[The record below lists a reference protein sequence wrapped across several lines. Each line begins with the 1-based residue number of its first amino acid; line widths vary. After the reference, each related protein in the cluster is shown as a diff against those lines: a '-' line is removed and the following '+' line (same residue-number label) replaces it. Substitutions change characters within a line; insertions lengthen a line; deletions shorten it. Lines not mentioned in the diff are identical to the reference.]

1 MSAQNVIVYSF
12 QKLEGLE
19 IIIPAA
25 FICDVD
31 DHGRPGY
38 IQANATMDIISSYG
52 IDVENTIHKELLEI
66 CYDLNPVQLEK
77 RINKN
82 KKKPERLSVLFS
94 DKSTWNLLQSI
105 VDKKLLRLLECVKE
119 HHCYICYQ
127 LQRNIKAYDFLLTFY
142 DGTAIPQLQFTKTQ
156 TGVRYELKISVG
168 EETVIPCKTNISI
181 LTNLPSTICI
191 GNVIMPLASVNSAKI
206 KPFLKQE
213 SVFVPEKL
221 VRTYFSQFV
230 TDVIG
235 KVEITAD
242 GFEIVKYSKITKQK
256 LFFLFDIFENKWF
269 ADIEFEYEIFT
280 INASA
285 PGKRKTKL
293 HFGDDGEIVVYEC
306 TRDFK
311 KEDQVFDL
319 LHSVGLTQYHNKR
332 FFSSENTYA
341 IFEKINE
348 HQEFIGH
355 HFDLQLPEI
364 DGKLIQFNRW
374 EVFPDFKLIHDWFDL
389 KGVIR
394 IGDDEFPFF
403 VFFKNIRNDDRFFRL
418 KNGHFAIIP
427 EEIMTKY
434 SQIAKFASEAAGKW
448 KLSKSHYMLLDG
460 ADMKAHTSKIMDTED
475 NDFVV
480 SPALKASLRPYQV
493 DGVKWIVRHRK
504 NGLGACLA
512 DDMGLGKTLQTIA
525 ALLDA
530 KDNKISDDADSGQV
544 IQLDLFGEL
553 HSTGRKS
560 LGALI
565 VLPASLV
572 FNWYKELRTF
582 APALQVVQYIG
593 ANRKKINKTLLT
605 FDIVLTTYQ
614 TLVSDI
620 EIFKTMQF
628 HYIVLDE
635 SQQIRNKNSLTFQA
649 VHQLTGDH
657 RISLSG
663 TPIENSLSDLWSQME
678 FINPSV
684 LGSFSFFNK
693 HFLIPIE
700 KKKDKNALNELRK
713 LVEPYIL
720 RRTKEQVAKDLPE
733 LIEVVHYTEMSEIQA
748 KLYEK
753 EKSAA
758 RNYLSGLDKESGQY
772 RFHVLTSLMKLRQL
786 ANHPLLTDQQFGG
799 DSGKYDDVRDQI
811 QTVVRSGHKVLVF
824 SSFVGH
830 LNLYADWMENEK
842 ISFVKLTGS
851 TASEDRKKAVE
862 TFQHNH
868 EIQVF
873 LLSVKAGGTGLNLTA
888 ADYVFILDP
897 WWNPFAEKQAIAR
910 AHRIGRIQ
918 NVMVKRFISKNSIE
932 EKILVLQ
939 SHKKAISD
947 DVLEINDFPELN
959 EDELLDLM

>member
-142 DGTAIPQLQFTKTQ
+142 DGNAIPQLQFTKTQ

-235 KVEITAD
+235 KVEITAH

-306 TRDFK
+306 SRDFK

-403 VFFKNIRNDDRFFRL
+403 VFFKNIRNENRL
-418 KNGHFAIIP
+418 LR
-427 EEIMTKY
+427 
-434 SQIAKFASEAAGKW
+434 AKF
-448 KLSKSHYMLLDG
+448 
-460 ADMKAHTSKIMDTED
+460 
-475 NDFVV
+475 
-480 SPALKASLRPYQV
+480 
-493 DGVKWIVRHRK
+493 
-504 NGLGACLA
+504 
-512 DDMGLGKTLQTIA
+512 
-525 ALLDA
+525 
-530 KDNKISDDADSGQV
+530 
-544 IQLDLFGEL
+544 
-553 HSTGRKS
+553 
-560 LGALI
+560 
-565 VLPASLV
+565 
-572 FNWYKELRTF
+572 
-582 APALQVVQYIG
+582 
-593 ANRKKINKTLLT
+593 
-605 FDIVLTTYQ
+605 
-614 TLVSDI
+614 
-620 EIFKTMQF
+620 
-628 HYIVLDE
+628 
-635 SQQIRNKNSLTFQA
+635 
-649 VHQLTGDH
+649 
-657 RISLSG
+657 
-663 TPIENSLSDLWSQME
+663 
-678 FINPSV
+678 
-684 LGSFSFFNK
+684 
-693 HFLIPIE
+693 
-700 KKKDKNALNELRK
+700 
-713 LVEPYIL
+713 
-720 RRTKEQVAKDLPE
+720 
-733 LIEVVHYTEMSEIQA
+733 
-748 KLYEK
+748 
-753 EKSAA
+753 
-758 RNYLSGLDKESGQY
+758 
-772 RFHVLTSLMKLRQL
+772 
-786 ANHPLLTDQQFGG
+786 
-799 DSGKYDDVRDQI
+799 
-811 QTVVRSGHKVLVF
+811 
-824 SSFVGH
+824 
-830 LNLYADWMENEK
+830 
-842 ISFVKLTGS
+842 
-851 TASEDRKKAVE
+851 
-862 TFQHNH
+862 
-868 EIQVF
+868 
-873 LLSVKAGGTGLNLTA
+873 
-888 ADYVFILDP
+888 
-897 WWNPFAEKQAIAR
+897 
-910 AHRIGRIQ
+910 
-918 NVMVKRFISKNSIE
+918 
-932 EKILVLQ
+932 
-939 SHKKAISD
+939 
-947 DVLEINDFPELN
+947 
-959 EDELLDLM
+959 